1 MISADQVKE
10 LRDKTSVSVM
20 QCRKALEEADGDME
34 KALIILRKKGSEIAE
49 KKSDRTASDGK
60 IMVKQEGGRALV
72 LTLFCETD
80 FVAQNE
86 RFVALAQ
93 SILDEAWTDGIETA
107 KANAAAKINDVV
119 LAIGE
124 NIQLGSIDE
133 FAGEVIG
140 SYTHFNGKQ
149 AALVVLTGGDEALA
163 KDIAMHATAMKPKYL
178 SAADIKEEDKE
189 AVLGV
194 IQKEIDESDKPA
206 EIKEKML
213 TGKLDTYFKEQT
225 LVDQLFFKDGNTTV
239 GKLATSKGATIVSY
253 KLYMLG

>member
-34 KALIILRKKGSEIAE
+34 KALIILRKKGSEIAD
-49 KKSDRTASDGK
+49 KKSDRKASDGK
-60 IMVKQEGGRALV
+60 IIVRQEGGRALV

-86 RFVALAQ
+86 RFVTLAQ
-93 SILDEAWTDGIETA
+93 SIIDEAWESGIATA
-107 KANAAAKINDVV
+107 TENAPAKINDVV

-124 NIQLGSIDE
+124 NIVLGSIDE
-133 FAGEVIG
+133 FTGEVIG
-140 SYTHFNGKQ
+140 TYTHFNGKQ
-149 AALVVLTGGDEALA
+149 ASLVVLSGGDEALA
-163 KDIAMHATAMKPKYL
+163 KDIAMHAIAMKPKYL
-178 SAADIKEEDKE
+178 TSDDIKEEDKK

-194 IQKEIDESDKPA
+194 IQKEIDESNKPA

-213 TGKLDTYFKEQT
+213 TGKLDSYFKEQT
-225 LVDQLFFKDGNTTV
+225 LTDQLFFKDGNTTV
-239 GKLATSKGATIVSY
+239 GKLAASKGATILSY

>member
-20 QCRKALEEADGDME
+20 QCRKALEEAGGDME

-60 IMVKQEGGRALV
+60 IMIKQEGGRALV

-133 FAGEVIG
+133 FTGETIG

-149 AALVVLTGGDEALA
+149 AALVVLSGGDEALA

-178 SAADIKEEDKE
+178 SSTDIKEEDKE
-189 AVLGV
+189 AVLAV
-194 IQKEIDESDKPA
+194 VQKEIDESDKPA
-206 EIKEKML
+206 EIKEKVL

-225 LVDQLFFKDGNTTV
+225 LVDQLFFKDGNTPV
-239 GKLATSKGATIVSY
+239 GKLAASKGATIVSY
-253 KLYMLG
+253 KLYTLG

>member
-49 KKSDRTASDGK
+49 KKSDRSATDGK
-60 IMVKQEGGRALV
+60 VVIKKDAQRALV
-72 LTLFCETD
+72 LTINCETD

-86 RFVALAQ
+86 RFVTLAN
-93 SILDEAWTDGIETA
+93 SIIDEAWSSGIPTA
-107 KANAAAKINDVV
+107 TEHATAQINDVV

-124 NIQLGSIDE
+124 NIQLGGIDE
-133 FAGEVIG
+133 FTGSVIG

-149 AALVVLTGGDEALA
+149 ASLVVLEGGNESLA
-163 KDIAMHATAMKPKYL
+163 NDIAMHATAMKPKYL
-178 SAADIKEEDKE
+178 ASSDIKEEDKE

-225 LVDQLFFKDGNTTV
+225 LLDQVFFKDGSITV
-239 GKLATSKGATIVSY
+239 GKLAEKAGAKIISY
-253 KLYMLG
+253 KLYILG

>member
-86 RFVALAQ
+86 RFVALTQ
-93 SILDEAWTDGIETA
+93 SIIDEAWESGIATA
-107 KANAAAKINDVV
+107 TENAPAKINDVV

-124 NIQLGSIDE
+124 NIKLGSIDE
-133 FAGEVIG
+133 FTGDVIG

-149 AALVVLTGGDEALA
+149 AALVVLSGGDEALA

-225 LVDQLFFKDGNTTV
+225 LVDQLFFKDGSITV
-239 GKLATSKGATIVSY
+239 GKLAENAGAKIVSY
-253 KLYMLG
+253 KLYILG

>member
-239 GKLATSKGATIVSY
+239 GKLAASKGATIVSY

>member
-20 QCRKALEEADGDME
+20 QCRKALEEAEGDME

-60 IMVKQEGGRALV
+60 IVIKQENGRALV

-86 RFVALAQ
+86 RFVELAHA
-93 SILDEAWTDGIETA
+93 ILDEAWNLGIEKA
-107 KANAAAKINDVV
+107 KEGAPAKINDVV

-133 FAGEVIG
+133 FTGSVIG

-149 AALVVLTGGDEALA
+149 ASLVVLEGGTIALA
-163 KDIAMHATAMKPKYL
+163 NDVAMHATAMKPKYM
-178 SAADIKEEDKE
+178 SAQEITEEDRE

-206 EIKEKML
+206 DIKEKML
-213 TGKLDTYFKEQT
+213 TGKLDAYFKEQT
-225 LVDQLFFKDGNTTV
+225 LLDQIFFKDGSITV
-239 GKLATSKGATIVSY
+239 GKLIENSGAKLVSY
-253 KLYMLG
+253 KLYVLG